1 MIKKEIS
8 MDFDRKMIVV
18 KVKIFGITVY
28 TKTATDRAMAA
39 VKLRP
44 L

>member
-1 MIKKEIS
+1 

-28 TKTATDRAMAA
+28 RKTDTDRAMAA